1 MMNMRG
7 VLYDMYCG
15 FASQLRRNPWSMAL
29 LWFGL
34 VIGTIALAIGFS
46 VASNAMAS
54 LDQLPGDRHLLYY
67 IYPFVKATN
76 SNQVESNNQLHKV
89 EFTSAM
95 LTDMQKDGIIS
106 GYFVTINKRP
116 IKVAGDVVEVILTI
130 YEGYVPL
137 LNGKTTHGLQQ
148 ASNVAGLV
156 VNAALQARGLNI
168 GDTVG
173 ITPIDYRSV
182 VGVVTSA
189 AGSNDV
195 LRLYMPMTAAPP
207 SLKQNGFQRVGIYM
221 HPGKSTADLQEYTQR
236 LFDQQQPNVVINMTS
251 GLHEHH
257 SDYMEALVV
266 AAVAVGGATAIAVLA
281 FVNVVSLTML
291 WILNRV
297 NSFWLRRAIG
307 ATRCL
312 ISLYIS
318 FDVVLLVS
326 SAALIGSVL
335 LSLGNIWLESA
346 TGINLPLAPRHYALA
361 AGIMTLGMLTLSNI
375 QNHFLTTRYPAGIG
389 RTL

>member
-1 MMNMRG
+1 MVDIRG

-34 VIGTIALAIGFS
+34 VIGTIALAMGFGIGS
-46 VASNAMAS
+46 DALAS

-67 IYPFVKATN
+67 IDPLVKTTIN
-76 SNQVESNNQLHKV
+76 NQVESNNQLYKV
-89 EFTSAM
+89 ELSPTM
-95 LTDMQKDGIIS
+95 LTDMQKSGIIS

-116 IKVAGDVVEVILTI
+116 IKVAGDVTNVILTI

-137 LNGKTTHGLQQ
+137 LNGKATHDLQQ
-148 ASNVAGLV
+148 ASRVAGLV
-156 VNAALQARGLNI
+156 VNAALQAKGLNI

-173 ITPIDYRSV
+173 ITPLDNRSV

-207 SLKQNGFQRVGIYM
+207 SLKQNGFQSVGIYI
-221 HPGKSTADLQEYTQR
+221 HPGKSPTDLQEYIQR
-236 LFDQQQPNVVINMTS
+236 LFDQQQLNVVINMTS
-251 GLHEHH
+251 GLNKYN

-266 AAVAVGGATAIAVLA
+266 ATVAIGGATAIAVLA

-297 NSFWLRRAIG
+297 NCFRLRSAIG
-307 ATRCL
+307 ATRRL

-326 SAALIGSVL
+326 SAATIGSLL

-346 TGINLPLAPRHYALA
+346 TGISIPLAPCHYILA
-361 AGIMTLGMLTLSNI
+361 AGIMIFGMLTLSNI
-375 QNHFLTTRYPAGIG
+375 QNNFLTTWYPTGIG
-389 RTL
+389 RAL